1 MKDFGCPGL
10 VHMPSPHWMNH
21 CCLGIKYSDFVQTG
35 PFGHVWPV
43 KGGGGVNKR
52 MAALPLNH
60 VARERLGGEA
70 VSLAATAMVAGGI
83 TGTRKAS
90 QFVSVKNDSR
100 GGFGNA

>member
-1 MKDFGCPGL
+1 
-10 VHMPSPHWMNH
+10 
-21 CCLGIKYSDFVQTG
+21 
-35 PFGHVWPV
+35 
-43 KGGGGVNKR
+43 